1 MGRNF
6 DEISRQVDE
15 RLAANPRGAE
25 IRDQAR
31 RELEAELAAHAFTL
45 QELRRARDLTQSQLS
60 KALDV
65 SQAQVSRIEKQTDLL
80 LSTLASYVEAM
91 DGELE
96 LVARF
101 PGHPPVY
108 LTIGELTG
116 MSEDVDAGA
125 RLRQQIDRTVEYAV
139 AAGVPVDDAREQAD
153 KFLGALSYAAL
164 MDRKAAGLDDEP
176 DDTIALGP
184 SEGALK
190 EHFDKVFGEG
200 PGGRAARE
208 RRSRSRTERGS

>member
-125 RLRQQIDRTVEYAV
+125 R
-139 AAGVPVDDAREQAD
+139 QAD